1 MPGLHIHAVALAEL
15 PPTRPS
21 CREGRD
27 TPGPHH
33 IGHRGLFFEPCRATC
48 PPLTLSSSPS
58 FPSAA
63 FYGFIERKGDF
74 SFPRLLH
81 SIAPICPSRPS
92 VPCFF
97 GVLWLWAPR
106 DALQGE
112 AGVGR
117 RSGSQASACSG
128 GNVPLQINQFSP
140 PEMLMGEKQL
150 KQPVFY

>member
-1 MPGLHIHAVALAEL
+1 MGCTSTPWPWQSCL
-15 PPTRPS
+15 RPVPAA
-21 CREGRD
+21 GRAGS

-33 IGHRGLFFEPCRATC
+33 VRHTGLLFEPRRATC

-63 FYGFIERKGDF
+63 FYGFTERRGDF
-74 SFPRLLH
+74 SSPRLLH
-81 SIAPICPSRPS
+81 SIAPICPPRPS
-92 VPCFF
+92 VPRFF
-97 GVLWLWAPR
+97 GVLWLWALR
-106 DALQGE
+106 DALLGE

-117 RSGSQASACSG
+117 RSGSQASARSG